1 MAQILDTVVLVLL
14 VLFLVYIFRGYHLTR
29 LDKER
34 KENANSENDIAEKID
49 NDREHISKD

>member
-1 MAQILDTVVLVLL
+1 MMQLLDSLMVVLF

-34 KENANSENDIAEKID
+34 KENASSN
-49 NDREHISKD
+49 EHDPKNTSQ